1 MGFSTWVC
9 RAAEDCA
16 TPQGMATT
24 EEQLRIEATRAAWWC
39 RHYARERGLS
49 LDKLAAFSNV
59 GRNSVV
65 DMANRA
71 PSLRTLSA
79 VAAYLGVQVMDL
91 LRPIPDEG

>member
-1 MGFSTWVC
+1 MVLLSPNGL
-9 RAAEDCA
+9 RYPAR
-16 TPQGMATT
+16 MANA
-24 EEQLRIEATRAAWWC
+24 EEQLQIESARAAWWC

-59 GRNSVV
+59 GRTSIVE
-65 DMANRA
+65 MGRKRA